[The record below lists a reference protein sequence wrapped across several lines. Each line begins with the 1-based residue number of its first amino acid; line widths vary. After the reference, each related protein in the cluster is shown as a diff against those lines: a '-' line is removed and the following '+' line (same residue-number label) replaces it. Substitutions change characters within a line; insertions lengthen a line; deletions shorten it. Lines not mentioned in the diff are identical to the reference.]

1 MLVTIEKERIV
12 KVEADVEHPEGR
24 VCPRG
29 AMASD
34 IIYSETRIT
43 KPLIRV
49 GKKGEGLFRESSW
62 EEALQLAGKSFLKIR
77 DKYGANSLVSYV
89 GSKRK

>member
-1 MLVTIEKERIV
+1 MKKKGICGICPHKCPVLVTIEKERIV

-34 IIYSETRIT
+34 IIYSETRT
-43 KPLIRV
+43 TNKSW
-49 GKKGEGLFRESSW
+49 KKGRRF
-62 EEALQLAGKSFLKIR
+62 I
-77 DKYGANSLVSYV
+77 
-89 GSKRK
+89 

>member
-1 MLVTIEKERIV
+1 MKKKGICGICPHKCPVLVTIEKERIV

-49 GKKGEGLFRESSW
+49 GKREKVYL
-62 EEALQLAGKSFLKIR
+62 ENRVGKRHYNLQVKVF
-77 DKYGANSLVSYV
+77 
-89 GSKRK
+89 